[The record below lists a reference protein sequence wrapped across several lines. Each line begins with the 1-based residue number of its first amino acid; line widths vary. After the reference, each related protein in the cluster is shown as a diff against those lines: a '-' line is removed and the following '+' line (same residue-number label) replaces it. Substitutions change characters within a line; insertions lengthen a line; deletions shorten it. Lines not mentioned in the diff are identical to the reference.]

1 MSKQIE
7 IERKYVIKKPSPEV
21 MKMQSEYTE
30 SEITQV
36 YLTSES
42 GVTHRVRKRVFANG
56 AVYTETKKIRID
68 RMSAVE
74 EEREISE
81 ETYES
86 LCEKIDEETQPVIKK
101 RYTFF
106 YSGVTFEI
114 DVYPNWERTAI
125 METELENRE
134 VSVKMPSFIEIVREV
149 TGERGYSNAAMA
161 RVFPPE
167 LI

>member
-7 IERKYVIKKPSPEV
+7 IERKYVIKKPLPEV
-21 MKMQSEYTE
+21 MKMQPEYTE

-36 YLTSES
+36 YLTSEA
-42 GVTHRVRKRVFANG
+42 GVTHRVRKRVFDG
-56 AVYTETKKIRID
+56 DSVYTETKKTRID

-74 EEREISE
+74 EEREISA
-81 ETYES
+81 ETYSS
-86 LCEKIDEETQPVIKK
+86 LCERMDEETQPVIKK

-106 YSGVTFEI
+106 YDGVTFEI
-114 DVYPNWERTAI
+114 DVYPEWERTAI

-134 VSVKMPSFIEIVREV
+134 VSVKIPEFIEIVREV

-161 RVFPPE
+161 HSFPPE